1 MKVRYSPTFG
11 FKKFKHERF
20 SPAFNC
26 IGFTKFLK
34 TSKYETVNQCEKTE
48 AYIFRTAVVLPAT
61 VLQVPHCPHFFART
75 WNPISM
81 RTFVT
86 MREQTVCQLQCCCC
100 IRAWLWAE
108 PERQPICEKFE
119 KETNTRYNFMQKI
132 LEWWKDLICSM
143 NLMKNL
149 LVIVNSPS
157 SNEEPSFWGQYGIDA
172 DAWIVTDQIDNGS
185 KTLESIL

>member
-1 MKVRYSPTFG
+1 MKESINVKRQ
-11 FKKFKHERF
+11 K
-20 SPAFNC
+20 
-26 IGFTKFLK
+26 L
-34 TSKYETVNQCEKTE
+34 TSSGQPWSCQPLYCKCH
-48 AYIFRTAVVLPAT
+48 T
-61 VLQVPHCPHFFART
+61 VLTFLLGPENHNVQVKKRT
-75 WNPISM
+75 
-81 RTFVT
+81 RT
-86 MREQTVCQLQCCCC
+86 MRERTVCQLQCCCC